1 MTSQNVALRDI
12 NIALLDIILFIV
24 TEMFYLW
31 KNELFDF
38 QQA

>member
-24 TEMFYLW
+24 TEMFYL
-31 KNELFDF
+31 
-38 QQA
+38 